1 MTYTYNVLLPQNFMS
16 GLNFAIVKKQEDKQT
31 LILLYQN
38 KMTPNINISLEIN
51 IFLTIIE
58 NYKHMIIADL
68 FY

>member
-1 MTYTYNVLLPQNFMS
+1 MS